1 MIACWDT
8 LLSKDPVKARHL
20 PFFDNTPY
28 PKVIIKNRSIN
39 TNKVIDPEKALI
51 NRTIINAVAFYKV
64 ENDKIVKVT
73 YLPRKKL
80 KTLLFLFNFSKNIT
94 V

>member
-1 MIACWDT
+1 
-8 LLSKDPVKARHL
+8 
-20 PFFDNTPY
+20 
-28 PKVIIKNRSIN
+28 
-39 TNKVIDPEKALI
+39 VIDLEKALI
-51 NRTIINAVAFYKV
+51 NGTIINAVAFYEV

-80 KTLLFLFNFSKNIT
+80 KTLLFLFNFSKNLT